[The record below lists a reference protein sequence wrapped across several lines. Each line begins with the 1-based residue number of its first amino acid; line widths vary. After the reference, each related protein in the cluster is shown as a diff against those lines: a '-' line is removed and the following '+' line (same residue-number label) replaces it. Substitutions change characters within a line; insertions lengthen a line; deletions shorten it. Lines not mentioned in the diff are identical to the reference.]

1 MKIQECFVQN
11 FGGLQEYHFCPE
23 EPFEY
28 LCAPNGSGKTTF
40 AAFVCAMFY
49 GLGSARTRK
58 NLDEAQRKKYKPWQ
72 QGTWGGW
79 IRFTAGGKQY
89 RIERTFSEKERED
102 TFALIDTETGRISQD
117 YTENI
122 GEELFGMTK
131 ATYLATAFMSWN
143 HMRVEVNENMR
154 IGFFDG
160 AQDEGLLKSE
170 QAATAIEAEY
180 REYKKTG
187 NRGELAQVT
196 EELNR
201 LSMQEWKLSQQIK
214 QLSEQETL
222 KSLQTEKVWEN
233 TQTKKPGGSIT
244 GVRAGLTADE
254 EERLAFLDDYFA
266 AGIDHIDGHEQKLTK
281 LREQKKACRLKMQ
294 QTKRRYST
302 AVFVAAA
309 GLVLGI
315 LSAVAIKNLPVAV
328 CGGAVCL
335 AGAAALF
342 LLRSRTAQ
350 YGQEIEVLDE
360 AEEQARME
368 ADYAREYQMLSQKEE
383 LFVQMQQNFQKQRQ
397 EEKQAGLEEQQKLV
411 LQKKQQL
418 QQRKAQIEHR
428 MEVLEKTGRYLAEAK
443 QAYISHL
450 AKDLSTP
457 FYAYLSAFDKE
468 LAEKVQ
474 LNADYEIGIVD
485 NGILRQ
491 IDYYS
496 SGIKDVIWFCERMA
510 FIQKLSAREKP
521 VIVLDDVF
529 LALDGAM
536 QKKAFEMLRRISQ
549 DFQII
554 YLSCHEYAVL

>member
-1 MKIQECFVQN
+1 MKIQECFVEN
-11 FGGLQEYHFCPE
+11 FGGLSGYHFCPG
-23 EPFEY
+23 EPLEY

-58 NLDEAQRKKYKPWQ
+58 NLEEVPRKKYKPWQ

-102 TFALIDTETGRISQD
+102 TFALIDLDTGMASQD

-131 ATYLATAFMSWN
+131 ATYQATAFMSWN

-160 AQDEGLLKSE
+160 TQDTELLKSK
-170 QAATAIEAEY
+170 QAAAAIEAEY

-201 LSMQEWKLSQQIK
+201 LSMQEWELERQMK
-214 QLSEQETL
+214 QLSEQ
-222 KSLQTEKVWEN
+222 KMPISLQTEN
-233 TQTKKPGGSIT
+233 TGEDIQEEKPGSST
-244 GVRAGLTADE
+244 TGLTAEE

-266 AGIDHIDGHEQKLTK
+266 AGLNHTDGWEENLIK
-281 LREQKKACRLKMQ
+281 LREQKKECRSKIRQ
-294 QTKRRYST
+294 AKRLSGA
-302 AVFVAAA
+302 AVFLAAA
-309 GLVLGI
+309 GVILGI
-315 LSAVAIKNLPVAV
+315 LSMAVLQKQPAAVFGGLAGIAGVAV
-328 CGGAVCL
+328 
-335 AGAAALF
+335 F
-342 LLRSRTAQ
+342 FWLRSRTAQ
-350 YGQEIEVLDE
+350 YKEQLEGLNG
-360 AEEQARME
+360 AEEKERTGA
-368 ADYAREYQMLSQKEE
+368 AYAKEYQTLSQKEE
-383 LFVQMQQNFQKQRQ
+383 FYKQIQQAFQEQQR
-397 EEKQAGLEEQQKLV
+397 EEKCKMLEKQQIQV
-411 LQKKQQL
+411 LQKKRQTG
-418 QQRKAQIEHR
+418 QRKKQIEHR
-428 MEVLEKTGRYLAEAK
+428 MEVLEKSMQYLAEAK
-443 QAYISHL
+443 QAYISHM
-450 AKDLSTP
+450 AKDLSEP
-457 FYAYLSAFDKE
+457 FYAYLSAFDEE
-468 LAEKVQ
+468 LGRKVQ
-474 LNADYEIGIVD
+474 LNDTYEIGIVD
-485 NGILRQ
+485 HGILRQ
-491 IDYYS
+491 MDYYS

-510 FIQKLSAREKP
+510 FIQRLSVKEKP

-529 LALDGAM
+529 LALDNQM
-536 QKKAFEMLRRISQ
+536 QKKAFNMIRRISL